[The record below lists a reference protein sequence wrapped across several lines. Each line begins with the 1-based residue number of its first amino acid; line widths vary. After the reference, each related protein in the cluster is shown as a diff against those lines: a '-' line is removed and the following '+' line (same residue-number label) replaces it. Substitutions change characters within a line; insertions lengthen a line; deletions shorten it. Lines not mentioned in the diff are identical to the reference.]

1 MSIIKQKNA
10 PQKGTISLTT
20 PKREPLSRVWFL
32 ARGYVQADPRY
43 TNGYIIWLHPRT
55 NDVLNQYGQKLQL
68 TTVPYDKYLKTSAK
82 YLKLPERCGNMYLA
96 RLKCITFSGDIPAGF
111 TVDHID
117 GNPLNNDVRN
127 LRVVLRAINDRDGG
141 FLRKLRNHGIN
152 VAMYPGII
160 LEGYERMAK
169 WKETHT
175 KWQYKCL
182 TRTELLQIF
191 LGDDFIVD
199 PRSSDEI
206 MLAEMSRHQE
216 I

>member
-1 MSIIKQKNA
+1 MGA
-10 PQKGTISLTT
+10 PQKGTISLTSQ
-20 PKREPLSRVWFL
+20 KREPLSRLWFL
-32 ARGYVQADPRY
+32 ARGYVQADHRY
-43 TNGYIIWLHPRT
+43 TNGYILWLHPRT
-55 NDVLNQYGQKLQL
+55 NDVLNQYGQKM
-68 TTVPYDKYLKTSAK
+68 A
-82 YLKLPERCGNMYLA
+82 LKLLPKGKYGLKRTRYLALCRTHGDMYLA
-96 RLKCITFSGDIPAGF
+96 RLKCITFSGDIPAGY

-127 LRVVLRAINDRDGG
+127 LRVVPRAINDRDGG

-169 WKETHT
+169 WKDSH
-175 KWQYKCL
+175 KNWQYARL

-191 LGDDFIVD
+191 LGDDYRID
-199 PRSSDEI
+199 TRSSDEI

>member
-1 MSIIKQKNA
+1 MPNEKFRKN
-10 PQKGTISLTT
+10 TT
-20 PKREPLSRVWFL
+20 
-32 ARGYVQADPRY
+32 Q
-43 TNGYIIWLHPRT
+43 
-55 NDVLNQYGQKLQL
+55 
-68 TTVPYDKYLKTSAK
+68 
-82 YLKLPERCGNMYLA
+82 YLKLPKSIGSITLA
-96 RLKCITFSGDIPAGF
+96 RLKCITFSGDIPAGY

-127 LRVVLRAINDRDGG
+127 LRVVPRAINDRDGG

-169 WKETHT
+169 WKDSH
-175 KWQYKCL
+175 KNWQYARL

-191 LGDDFIVD
+191 LGDDYRID
-199 PRSSDEI
+199 TRSSDEI

>member
-1 MSIIKQKNA
+1 MTK
-10 PQKGTISLTT
+10 
-20 PKREPLSRVWFL
+20 PKREPLSCLWFL
-32 ARGYVQADPRY
+32 SRGYVQADPRY
-43 TNGYIIWLHPRT
+43 TNGSIIWLHPRT
-55 NDVLNQYGQKLQL
+55 NDVLNQYGQKRALIL
-68 TTVPYDKYLKTSAK
+68 VPNEKFKKNTTR
-82 YLKLPERCGNMYLA
+82 YLKLPKSIGSICLA
-96 RLKCITFSGDIPAGF
+96 RLKCITFSGDIPAGY

-127 LRVVLRAINDRDGG
+127 LRVVPCAINYRDGG
-141 FLRKLRNHGIN
+141 FLKKLRNHGIS

-175 KWQYKCL
+175 EWQYRCL
-182 TRTELLQIF
+182 TRAELLKIF

-206 MLAEMSRHQE
+206 MLAEMSNHME